1 MRKRI
6 ATKQKETG
14 DTMKQYKEAK
24 VTVLRL
30 NFSDTICTSDF
41 EPITPEVTVP
51 PEPPEDSD
59 DL

>member
-1 MRKRI
+1 
-6 ATKQKETG
+6 
-14 DTMKQYKEAK
+14 MKQYEEAK

-41 EPITPEVTVP
+41 EPITPEVTVH